1 MKVVSLS
8 DIGLVRSEN
17 QDKVIVKE
25 FDGKVLAIVCDGMG
39 GENSGEEAS
48 RVTAEAI
55 AENFFSKYHSALTRQ
70 NIKNLLISSISLAN
84 SIVYATAQ
92 SDPEKYGMGT
102 TCIVAVAEKDFAQ
115 IINIGDSRAYLLD
128 EQGITRVTKDHTY
141 VQMLVDR
148 GEISEAEMK
157 SHPQRNI
164 LIKAVG
170 TSESVKAD
178 YYQIIPSGSYK
189 LVLCSDGLYGYCEE
203 SDILETFNAYAME
216 EATHKLI
223 EIAKQKGG
231 GDNIT
236 IAAISDY

>member
-92 SDPEKYGMGT
+92 SDPEKHGMGT
-102 TCIVAVAEKDFAQ
+102 TCIVAVAEKDFVQ
-115 IINIGDSRAYLLD
+115 IIISGTAGHTCLTNRELQELPKTIHMYKCLL
-128 EQGITRVTKDHTY
+128 T
-141 VQMLVDR
+141 
-148 GEISEAEMK
+148 EAK
-157 SHPQRNI
+157 F
-164 LIKAVG
+164 L
-170 TSESVKAD
+170 
-178 YYQIIPSGSYK
+178 
-189 LVLCSDGLYGYCEE
+189 
-203 SDILETFNAYAME
+203 
-216 EATHKLI
+216 
-223 EIAKQKGG
+223 KQK
-231 GDNIT
+231 
-236 IAAISDY
+236 